1 MSKNNK
7 AARADHQVIVV
18 GAGFSGLCMAIQL
31 KEAGYDDFV
40 VLEKAGDIGGTWR
53 DNIYPGCACDVP
65 SHLYSYSFAPNPRW
79 SRMFA
84 PQQEIWDYLKR
95 CADKFG
101 VTTHMRFN

>member
-53 DNIYPGCACDVP
+53 DTAMCPPTCIPIPLPPTRAGRGC
-65 SHLYSYSFAPNPRW
+65 LLR
-79 SRMFA
+79 SRKSG
-84 PQQEIWDYLKR
+84 I
-95 CADKFG
+95 
-101 VTTHMRFN
+101 T